1 MSHHIT
7 WIIDNDPKGET
18 GRGTLF
24 GCRFKI
30 DGIEHLKSYHL
41 LDQIENNLMWQEIK
55 TLAKLAE
62 ESNQRIQQQRNSE
75 FEINRQAN
83 KKAQEDSK
91 IANIKITKEIRDAIN
106 IVLEEYKQLVEQYKA
121 GSEKANKTFD
131 TLEKTC
137 VENCLIKIQIALSNH
152 NSSEKTVKVY
162 VTDIEHIS
170 KQVCEKVSNEL
181 KQLDIQHT
189 YNHWAGDQREP
200 PETWFKIQL

>member
-1 MSHHIT
+1 MSHHII

-41 LDQIENNLMWQEIK
+41 LDQIENNLVWQEIK
-55 TLAKLAE
+55 TLASLAH

-121 GSEKANKTFD
+121 GSEKALNSLAGKILTQCKKTNIAANPFD
-131 TLEKTC
+131 
-137 VENCLIKIQIALSNH
+137 
-152 NSSEKTVKVY
+152 
-162 VTDIEHIS
+162 
-170 KQVCEKVSNEL
+170 VSYTL
-181 KQLDIQHT
+181 KQEL
-189 YNHWAGDQREP
+189 
-200 PETWFKIQL
+200 

>member
-30 DGIEHLKSYHL
+30 DGIKHLKSYHL
-41 LDQIENNLMWQEIK
+41 LDQIENNLVWQEIK
-55 TLAKLAE
+55 TLASLAH

-106 IVLEEYKQLVEQYKA
+106 IVLEEYKQLVEQYKT
-121 GSEKANKTFD
+121 GSEKALNSLVGKILAQCKKTNIAANPFD
-131 TLEKTC
+131 
-137 VENCLIKIQIALSNH
+137 
-152 NSSEKTVKVY
+152 
-162 VTDIEHIS
+162 
-170 KQVCEKVSNEL
+170 VSYTL
-181 KQLDIQHT
+181 KQEL
-189 YNHWAGDQREP
+189 
-200 PETWFKIQL
+200 

>member
-7 WIIDNDPKGET
+7 WIIDNDPKGKT
-18 GRGTLF
+18 SRGTLF

-30 DGIEHLKSYHL
+30 DGIKHLKSYHL
-41 LDQIENNLMWQEIK
+41 LDQIENNLVWQEIK

-106 IVLEEYKQLVEQYKA
+106 IVLEEYKQ
-121 GSEKANKTFD
+121 F
-131 TLEKTC
+131 
-137 VENCLIKIQIALSNH
+137 I
-152 NSSEKTVKVY
+152 
-162 VTDIEHIS
+162 
-170 KQVCEKVSNEL
+170 
-181 KQLDIQHT
+181 T
-189 YNHWAGDQREP
+189 YPPIEP
-200 PETWFKIQL
+200 PIGQIYNCVSGVTYPVRDTSFLFKNNIDSENMETSI

>member
-30 DGIEHLKSYHL
+30 NGIEHLKSYHL

-91 IANIKITKEIRDAIN
+91 IANIKITKDIRDAIN

-121 GSEKANKTFD
+121 SSEKALNSLVGKILAQCKKTNIAANPFD
-131 TLEKTC
+131 
-137 VENCLIKIQIALSNH
+137 
-152 NSSEKTVKVY
+152 
-162 VTDIEHIS
+162 
-170 KQVCEKVSNEL
+170 VSYTL
-181 KQLDIQHT
+181 KQEL
-189 YNHWAGDQREP
+189 
-200 PETWFKIQL
+200 

>member
-41 LDQIENNLMWQEIK
+41 LDQIENNLVWQEIK

-106 IVLEEYKQLVEQYKA
+106 IVLEEYKQLVEQYKT
-121 GSEKANKTFD
+121 GSEKALNSLVGKILAQCKKTNIAANPFD
-131 TLEKTC
+131 
-137 VENCLIKIQIALSNH
+137 
-152 NSSEKTVKVY
+152 
-162 VTDIEHIS
+162 
-170 KQVCEKVSNEL
+170 VSYTL
-181 KQLDIQHT
+181 KQEL
-189 YNHWAGDQREP
+189 
-200 PETWFKIQL
+200 

>member
-1 MSHHIT
+1 MSHHIA

-41 LDQIENNLMWQEIK
+41 LDQIENNLVWQEIK
-55 TLAKLAE
+55 TLASLAH

-121 GSEKANKTFD
+121 GSEKALNSLVGKILAQCKKTNIAANPFD
-131 TLEKTC
+131 
-137 VENCLIKIQIALSNH
+137 
-152 NSSEKTVKVY
+152 
-162 VTDIEHIS
+162 
-170 KQVCEKVSNEL
+170 VSYTL
-181 KQLDIQHT
+181 KQEL
-189 YNHWAGDQREP
+189 
-200 PETWFKIQL
+200 

>member
-30 DGIEHLKSYHL
+30 DGIKHLKSYHL
-41 LDQIENNLMWQEIK
+41 LDQIENNLVWQEIK

-106 IVLEEYKQLVEQYKA
+106 IILEEHKQLVEQYKT
-121 GSEKANKTFD
+121 GSEKALNSLVGKILAQCKKT
-131 TLEKTC
+131 
-137 VENCLIKIQIALSNH
+137 NIAANHLLS
-152 NSSEKTVKVY
+152 
-162 VTDIEHIS
+162 
-170 KQVCEKVSNEL
+170 
-181 KQLDIQHT
+181 
-189 YNHWAGDQREP
+189 
-200 PETWFKIQL
+200 

>member
-30 DGIEHLKSYHL
+30 DGIEYLKSYHY
-41 LDQIENNLMWQEIK
+41 LDQIENNLVWQEIK
-55 TLAKLAE
+55 TLASLAH

-91 IANIKITKEIRDAIN
+91 IANIKITKDIRDAIN
-106 IVLEEYKQLVEQYKA
+106 IVLEEYKQLVEQYKT
-121 GSEKANKTFD
+121 GSEKALNSLVGKILAQCKKTNIAANPFD
-131 TLEKTC
+131 
-137 VENCLIKIQIALSNH
+137 
-152 NSSEKTVKVY
+152 
-162 VTDIEHIS
+162 
-170 KQVCEKVSNEL
+170 VSYTL
-181 KQLDIQHT
+181 KQEL
-189 YNHWAGDQREP
+189 
-200 PETWFKIQL
+200 

>member
-30 DGIEHLKSYHL
+30 DGIEHLKTYHL
-41 LDQIENNLMWQEIK
+41 LDQIENNLVWQEIK
-55 TLAKLAE
+55 TLASLAH
-62 ESNQRIQQQRNSE
+62 ESNQRIQRQRNSE

-91 IANIKITKEIRDAIN
+91 IANIKITKEIRDSIN

-121 GSEKANKTFD
+121 
-131 TLEKTC
+131 
-137 VENCLIKIQIALSNH
+137 V
-152 NSSEKTVKVY
+152 
-162 VTDIEHIS
+162 
-170 KQVCEKVSNEL
+170 
-181 KQLDIQHT
+181 QLDSSITNNESVSVT
-189 YNHWAGDQREP
+189 YKCLFVYSENLTVEEYKNKLKLKEIIKQEVN
-200 PETWFKIQL
+200 Q